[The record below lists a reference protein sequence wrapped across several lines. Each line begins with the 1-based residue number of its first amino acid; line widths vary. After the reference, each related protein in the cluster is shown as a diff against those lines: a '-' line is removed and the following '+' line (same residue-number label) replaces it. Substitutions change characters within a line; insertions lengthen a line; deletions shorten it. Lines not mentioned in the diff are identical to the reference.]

1 MSIWEASLAELDE
14 LSAIASDRKKEPGAV
29 MISGLCDG
37 AKAHI
42 ISCFEDKSKPWKL
55 VVTYSEDRAKELA
68 DDCGCFTRNVLLY
81 PARDLLFF
89 GANIQ
94 SDLISARRIDV
105 WKHMSEDKGG
115 CIVTTADAL
124 LDKLEDISAWN
135 TNILKI
141 NATDKIDT
149 QDISDRLAHLG
160 YERVSEV
167 DMPGQFTIRGGII
180 DIYPQTEE
188 MPVRIELWDDE
199 IDSIRVYDPASQ
211 RSVDKIESIDIYPA
225 REKGLVGSCSFL
237 KYFDFDKSLIYID
250 EPDRTYKRLV
260 DVETEYK
267 EAVAGRLE
275 SGQISEAADIYSA
288 DEVMEG
294 LSSSISIALT
304 ELYYKTAKLDI
315 RHSYNIE
322 TKSISSYKQAWDML
336 IADIKKYQSEKYRI
350 ILLTASRTRTQ
361 RLAESL
367 RDYGIQAYADNS
379 EAASTKSGH
388 VLVSYGNLHK
398 GFAYEGLK
406 LVVISESDIYGSKKK
421 KKRKKSKYDGSKIS
435 SLSELEIG
443 DYVVHEDHGIGI
455 YKGIEK
461 IVRANVTKDYI
472 KIEYFGGDNCYI
484 PATALDIIQ
493 KYSGAEA
500 RKPKLNKLGSPEWSK
515 TKSKVRG
522 AVETMAKD
530 LVLLYADR
538 LHGKGYKYSPDTVW
552 QREFEELFAYE
563 ETEDQKKAIE
573 ETKADME
580 QGKIMDRLICG
591 DVGYGKTEV
600 ALRAAFKA
608 VQDGKQVIYL
618 VPTTILATQHYNTFI
633 ERMKSFPVRVDLLCR
648 FRTPSQQRKTLEDFR
663 KGLVDI
669 IIGTHRVLS
678 NDILP
683 KDLGLLIVDEE
694 QRFGVRHKEKLKKLK
709 QSVDVLTLTATP
721 IPRTLHMSLAGIR
734 DLSVLEEPPQDRVPI
749 QTYVM
754 EYYDETV
761 KEAIKREISRG
772 GQCYYIYNR
781 VSDIAD
787 VAARLRSLLPDATIA
802 YAHGRMDEK
811 ELENKL
817 YDFINGEI
825 DVLVSTT
832 IIETGIDIPNVNT
845 IIIQNADRFGLSQ
858 LYQLR
863 GRVGRSSRAAYAFL
877 LYKKDKLMSEEAQK
891 RLKAIKEFTE
901 LGSGIKI
908 AMRDL
913 EIRGAGS
920 VLGSMQHGHMQAVG
934 YDMYCKL
941 LNTAVKRLRGESI
954 DYEEYDTSID
964 IDMDAYIPSSYIK
977 SEEQKLDIYKRIA
990 AIETDDDMMDMQDE
1004 LMDRF
1009 GEMPQPVINLLTISK
1024 MRSKAH
1030 KAYITD
1036 IHINRQEI
1044 RLKLYSKAKLNPEG
1058 LPEMIDSYKGSM
1070 RIIKNDDIA
1079 LVYTERKKQLDC
1091 DWAIKRTGE
1100 IVEKLIQMV

>member
-1 MSIWEASLAELDE
+1 MSIWHDQLAELAE
-14 LSAIASDRKKEPGAV
+14 IRAIASDRKKEPGTV

-42 ISCFEDKSKPWKL
+42 ISCFEENLKPWKL
-55 VVTYSEDRAKELA
+55 VITYSEDRAKELA
-68 DDCGCFTRNVLLY
+68 DDCGCFLENVFLY

-105 WKHMSEDKGG
+105 WKHMLDDSSG
-115 CIVTTADAL
+115 CVVTTADAL
-124 LDKLEDISAWN
+124 LDKLEDKGTWN
-135 TNILKI
+135 TNILRIKSTDRI
-141 NATDKIDT
+141 NT
-149 QDISDRLAHLG
+149 QDISDKLSSLG

-167 DMPGQFTIRGGII
+167 DMRGQFTIRGGII

-188 MPVRIELWDDE
+188 LPVRIELWDDE

-211 RSVDKIESIDIYPA
+211 RSIDRIDSIDIYPA
-225 REKGLVGSCSFL
+225 REKGLLGSCSFL

-250 EPDRTYKRLV
+250 EPDRVYKRLV
-260 DVETEYK
+260 DVEEEYK

-275 SGQISEAADIYSA
+275 SGQITEAADIYSA
-288 DEVMEG
+288 DDVMSELG
-294 LSSSISIALT
+294 SSKAIALS
-304 ELYYKTAKLDI
+304 ELSYTPTNLDI
-315 RHSYNIE
+315 KHTYNIE
-322 TKSISSYKQAWDML
+322 TRSISSYKQAWDML
-336 IADIKKYQSEKYRI
+336 IADIKKYESEKYKI
-350 ILLTASRTRTQ
+350 ILLTASRTRTE

-367 RDYGIQAYADNS
+367 REYGLSAYLDSS
-379 EAASTKSGH
+379 EDGSIAPGH
-388 VLVSYGNLHK
+388 VLVTYGNLHK
-398 GFAYEGLK
+398 GFAYDSTK
-406 LVVISESDIYGSKKK
+406 LVVISESDIYGTKKK

-455 YKGIEK
+455 YRGIEK

-472 KIEYFGGDNCYI
+472 KIEYLGGDNCYI

-500 RKPKLNKLGSPEWSK
+500 RKPKLSRLGGAEWTK

-573 ETKADME
+573 DTKADME
-580 QGKIMDRLICG
+580 QGKIMDRLVCG

-618 VPTTILATQHYNTFI
+618 VPTTLLATQHYHTFL
-633 ERMKSFPVRVDLLCR
+633 ERMESFPVRVDLLCR
-648 FRTPSQQRKTLEDFR
+648 FRTPSQQKKTLEDLK

-669 IIGTHRVLS
+669 VIGTHRVLS
-678 NDILP
+678 KDIVP
-683 KDLGLLIVDEE
+683 KDLGLLIIDEE
-694 QRFGVRHKEKLKKLK
+694 QRFGVRHKEKLKKLR

-761 KEAIKREISRG
+761 KEAIKREIARG

-781 VSDIAD
+781 VNDIAD
-787 VAARLRSLLPDATIA
+787 VAAKLRQLLPDATVA
-802 YAHGRMDEK
+802 FAHGKMNEK
-811 ELENKL
+811 ELEDIM
-817 YDFINGEI
+817 YDFINGKI

-877 LYKKDKLMSEEAQK
+877 LYKRDKLISEEAQK

-941 LNTAVKRLRGESI
+941 LNTAVKKLRGESV

-964 IDMDAYIPSSYIK
+964 VDMDAYIPSSYIK

-1004 LMDRF
+1004 LIDRF

-1024 MRSKAH
+1024 LRSMAH
-1030 KAYITD
+1030 RAYITD
-1036 IHINRQEI
+1036 VHINKQEI
-1044 RLKLYSKAKLNPEG
+1044 KLKLYNKAKLNPEKM
-1058 LPEMIDSYKGSM
+1058 PELIASYKGNM
-1070 RIIKNDDIA
+1070 RIIKNEEVA
-1079 LVYTERKKQLDC
+1079 LVYTERKKQFNC
-1091 DWAIKRTGE
+1091 EWAIKRTTE
-1100 IVEKLIQMV
+1100 IVEKLLQMV

>member
-1 MSIWEASLAELDE
+1 MSIWHDLSAELAK
-14 LSAIASDRKKEPGAV
+14 LRAIAADRKREPGTV
-29 MISGLCDG
+29 MIGGLCDG

-42 ISCFEDKSKPWKL
+42 ISTLKGECPWKL

-68 DDCGCFTRNVLLY
+68 DDCGCFTDDVLLY

-89 GANIQ
+89 GANVQ

-105 WKHMSEDKGG
+105 WKHMSEDRGG
-115 CIVTTADAL
+115 CVVTTADAL
-124 LDKLEDISAWN
+124 LDRLEDRAEW
-135 TNILKI
+135 TANILSI
-141 NATDKIDT
+141 RDTDSIDT
-149 QDISDRLAHLG
+149 QEISERLSSLG

-167 DMPGQFTIRGGII
+167 DMRGQFTVRGGII
-180 DIYPQTEE
+180 DIYPQTQEL
-188 MPVRIELWDDE
+188 PVRIELWDRDV
-199 IDSIRVYDPASQ
+199 DSIRTYDPASQ
-211 RSVDKIESIDIYPA
+211 RSVDRIEQVDIYPA
-225 REKGLVGSCSFL
+225 REKGLLGSCSFL
-237 KYFDFDKSLIYID
+237 KYFSHDKSLIYID
-250 EPDRTYKRLV
+250 EPDRVYKRLI
-260 DVETEYK
+260 DVEEEYK
-267 EAVAGRLE
+267 EAVAGRLK
-275 SGQISEAADIYSA
+275 SGQISEAADIFSA
-288 DEVMEG
+288 DEVMDE
-294 LSSSISIALT
+294 LNMDISIALA
-304 ELYYKTAKLDI
+304 ELNYTSSKLNI

-322 TKSISSYKQAWDML
+322 TKSIASYKQAWDML
-336 IADIKKYQSEKYRI
+336 IADIKKYEAGGYKI
-350 ILLTASRTRTQ
+350 ILLTASRTRTE
-361 RLAESL
+361 RLAEGL
-367 RDYGIQAYADNS
+367 REYGLSAYCDSSSSARV
-379 EAASTKSGH
+379 EPGH
-388 VLVSYGNLHK
+388 VLVAYGNLHK
-398 GFAYEGLK
+398 GFLYDELK
-406 LVVISESDIYGSKKK
+406 TVVISESDIYGNKKK

-435 SLSELEIG
+435 SLSELCLG

-455 YKGIEK
+455 YRGIEK
-461 IVRANVTKDYI
+461 IVRGSITKDYI
-472 KIEYFGGDNCYI
+472 KLEYQGGDNCYI

-500 RKPKLNKLGSPEWSK
+500 ARPKLNRLGGAEWSK
-515 TKSKVRG
+515 TKSRVRG
-522 AVETMAKD
+522 AVETMARD

-563 ETEDQKKAIE
+563 ETEDQKRAIE
-573 ETKADME
+573 DTKADME
-580 QGKIMDRLICG
+580 QGRIMDRLICG

-618 VPTTILATQHYNTFI
+618 VPTTILATQHYHTFL
-633 ERMKSFPVRVDLLCR
+633 ERMESFPVRVDLLCR
-648 FRTPSQQRKTLEDFR
+648 FRTPGQQKKTLEDFR

-678 NDILP
+678 KDIAP
-683 KDLGLLIVDEE
+683 KDLGLLIIDEE
-694 QRFGVRHKEKLKKLK
+694 QRFGVRHKERLKKLR
-709 QSVDVLTLTATP
+709 QDVDVLTLTATP

-761 KEAIKREISRG
+761 KEAIKRELNRG

-787 VAARLRSLLPDATIA
+787 VASKLRALLPDATIA
-802 YAHGRMDEK
+802 YAHGKMNER
-811 ELENKL
+811 ELEDIM
-817 YDFINGEI
+817 YAFINGEI

-863 GRVGRSSRAAYAFL
+863 GRVGRSARAAYAFL
-877 LYKKDKLMSEEAQK
+877 LYKRDKLLSEEAQK

-920 VLGSMQHGHMQAVG
+920 VLGSVQHGHMQAVG

-941 LNTAVKRLRGESI
+941 LNAAVKKLKGESLE
-954 DYEEYDTSID
+954 YEEYETSID
-964 IDMDAYIPSSYIK
+964 VDIDAYIPSSYIK

-990 AIETDDDMMDMQDE
+990 AIEADEDMMDMQDE
-1004 LMDRF
+1004 LIDRF
-1009 GEMPQPVINLLTISK
+1009 GELPQPVINLLTISQL
-1024 MRSKAH
+1024 RSRAH
-1030 KAYITD
+1030 RAYIID
-1036 IHINRQEI
+1036 VHINRQEVK
-1044 RLKLYSKAKLNPEG
+1044 LKLYKRARLNPEG
-1058 LPEMIDSYKGSM
+1058 LPELIDSYRGNM
-1070 RIIKNDDIA
+1070 RIIKGEEVT
-1079 LVYTERKKQLDC
+1079 LVYTERKKQYSC
-1091 DWAIKRTGE
+1091 DMAIKRAAE
-1100 IVEKLIQMV
+1100 IVEKLMQMV